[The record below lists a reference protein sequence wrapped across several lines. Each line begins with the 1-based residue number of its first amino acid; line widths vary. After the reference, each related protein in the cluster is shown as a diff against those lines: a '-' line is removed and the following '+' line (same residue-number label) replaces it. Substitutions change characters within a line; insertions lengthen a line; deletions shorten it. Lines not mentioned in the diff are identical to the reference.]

1 MMKWIVKQ
9 INKKNKGFTL
19 IEMVVVLAIIA
30 VLIAIA
36 VPQVLRQINKA
47 KINADKAN
55 ARTIATAIQQ
65 YVGDGN
71 TVKETSPKEVTSS
84 EPWVSQYMTGG
95 VPKVRYKNDWKF
107 YFWTDTT
114 GDAVYVGAGSNGSE
128 AQNNELYPELKGVY
142 ANP

>member
-1 MMKWIVKQ
+1 MAWLVKQ

-36 VPQVLRQINKA
+36 VPQVLKQINKA

-55 ARTIATAIQQ
+55 AKSIATAIQQ

-71 TVKETSPKEVTSS
+71 TVTQTTWNQVDT
-84 EPWVSQYMTGG
+84 EPWVNTYLTGG
-95 VPKVRYKNDWKF
+95 VPAVRYNNSWHF
-107 YFWTDTT
+107 YYMTDSV
-114 GDAVYVGAGSNGSE
+114 GDTVYVGAGPSDTSVY
-128 AQNNELYPELKGVY
+128 QIYPYPDNN
-142 ANP
+142 ANNPYK